1 MEVKN
6 DEFWDY
12 DRQVDLEGFSTKQL
26 YDTLSKQSR
35 GVTQSIGQHKDNV
48 KQMYQRIANQ
58 SESLKGGAC
67 THKHTTHTNT
77 LHTQTHYTHKH
88 TLTRAHTHTH
98 SHIHIHVRT
107 HTHTHTHTHMHTLM
121 RFKIIF

>member
-35 GVTQSIGQHKDNV
+35 GVTQTIGQHKDNV

-58 SESLKGGAC
+58 SESLKGRVLCADGCVWSSLKFVVVLAL
-67 THKHTTHTNT
+67 HQFYMVVVPT
-77 LHTQTHYTHKH
+77 L
-88 TLTRAHTHTH
+88 
-98 SHIHIHVRT
+98 
-107 HTHTHTHTHMHTLM
+107 
-121 RFKIIF
+121 

>member
-67 THKHTTHTNT
+67 TNT
-77 LHTQTHYTHKH
+77 LHTQTHYTRKH
-88 TLTRAHTHTH
+88 TTYTNTHSHARTHTHTH
-98 SHIHIHVRT
+98 TFTYTRAHT
-107 HTHTHTHTHMHTLM
+107 HTHTHTHTHAHTDE
-121 RFKIIF
+121 I